1 MSGYQFSSAIY
12 KNQRDRRLH
21 NNNNY
26 NNNNN
31 NNPNSNHNENQNSH
45 YNNSNHS
52 NNYASNGTISGQTA
66 SKSHGHN
73 NASGTSL
80 EISVSR
86 TQTYSGHSSKKTRSR
101 KRASFVSKTFK
112 MGDKHQ
118 NLSYPS
124 RYILFIFMFCIA
136 TICILTFLHF
146 CILHPAGDE
155 SSNILTSLMNNWYNQ
170 SGQYIILE
178 IRR

>member
-1 MSGYQFSSAIY
+1 MKYHTTIEQQHLTDNVDESNMSGYQFSSAIY

-124 RYILFIFMFCIA
+124 RYIHVLYCNYLYFDIFAF
-136 TICILTFLHF
+136 
-146 CILHPAGDE
+146 LHPA
-155 SSNILTSLMNNWYNQ
+155 SC
-170 SGQYIILE
+170 
-178 IRR
+178 R